1 MKQGDLLRFRAR
13 ANALPSYPLCG
24 LRSEISV
31 TSDKG
36 FRKKTIIKT
45 RRIEVF
51 MDLFLFGH
59 GPRNGESDVLSE
71 PMRAWLQNQN
81 IERCVV
87 FTTTDKAY
95 TALLDE
101 IASVAGSE
109 SLHVESHPLQLI
121 STKTATKPS
130 DVQKQPWEVLTEIAK
145 HVDDGHE
152 SVLLCGRSNAL
163 YDHLFWLVSQCLPNT
178 TLLNMD
184 TACPALPL
192 HHESIGGD
200 VSPNTIAAMLICHLE
215 DLMKGRLDVENN
227 GFADAARLG
236 NMFDAGQ
243 VSGIQSAL
251 APYVSRN
258 MVQRTEVSENSVT
271 YKILPDGLGEACSH
285 WWRQRPVINEHAK
298 TLNIV
303 FGRLP
308 HLSTTNEKGEYSSFD
323 SFFEFMS
330 PLQPVDGLLSVIQ
343 RHDEAI
349 EGNHVLTLDE
359 AVEMFEDKDLGGD
372 LKHCKSVLDR
382 RSRED
387 RIQTNH
393 HLVVINPIAT
403 PEFHHDVIMT
413 MLRACL
419 EFERKHGERV
429 WTVDLTEPLSP
440 LRSAVSFFSFVFR
453 ANTTYIMKD
462 IGEGDEESKL
472 RRRDLAIPVPNSTA
486 FSAMSRLTGGHG
498 NNKGASNLIIA
509 LLLSEAKKVNTA
521 DLSEL
526 DPFDTTLNLE
536 AKEHGLL
543 KKEIQFFVEEELA
556 SHLDLSAGV
565 LEQFDR
571 TVRDYMLIEQ
581 GLVHAERPPKK
592 AATHT
597 RYSLTFL
604 GKFVGEQLLRIREK
618 EVGN

>member
-1 MKQGDLLRFRAR
+1 
-13 ANALPSYPLCG
+13 
-24 LRSEISV
+24 
-31 TSDKG
+31 
-36 FRKKTIIKT
+36 
-45 RRIEVF
+45 

-59 GPRNGESDVLSE
+59 GPRNGETHVLSDS
-71 PMRAWLQNQN
+71 MKDWLQGQN

-95 TALLDE
+95 TALHDE
-101 IASVAGSE
+101 IALVTDAE
-109 SLHVESHPLQLI
+109 TLHVENHPLPLI
-121 STKTATKPS
+121 STKAATKPS
-130 DVQKQPWEVLTEIAK
+130 DVQKQPWEVLTEIVK
-145 HVDDGHE
+145 HIDDGHE
-152 SVLLCGRSNAL
+152 SVLLTGRSNAL
-163 YDHLFWLVSQCLPNT
+163 YDHLFWLVAQCLPNT

-184 TACPALPL
+184 TARPALPL
-192 HHESIGGD
+192 QHQPVGGD
-200 VSPNTIAAMLICHLE
+200 VSPNTIAAMLKCHLE
-215 DLMKGRLDVENN
+215 DLMKGRSDVENT
-227 GFADAARLG
+227 GYADAARLG

-251 APYVSRN
+251 APYVARD
-258 MVQRTEVSENSVT
+258 MVQRTEVTENSVT
-271 YKILPDGLGEACSH
+271 YNILPDGLGEACRH
-285 WWRQRPVINEHAK
+285 WWSQRPVINEHVK

-308 HLSTTNEKGEYSSFD
+308 HLSTTNEKGKYTSFD

-330 PLQPVDGLLSVIQ
+330 PLQPVDGLLAVIQ

-349 EGNHVLTLDE
+349 EGNHILTLDE
-359 AVEMFEDKDLGGD
+359 AIEMFEEENLGGD

-382 RSRED
+382 RSKED

-403 PEFHHDVIMT
+403 PEFHHEAVMT
-413 MLRACL
+413 MLRVCL
-419 EFERKHGERV
+419 EFEHEHGARL

-440 LRSAVSFFSFVFR
+440 LRSAVSFFSFIFR
-453 ANTTYIMKD
+453 AKTTYIMKD

-509 LLLSEAKKVNTA
+509 LLLSEAKKASITDV
-521 DLSEL
+521 SEL
-526 DPFDTTLNLE
+526 DPFDTTLDLE
-536 AKEHGLL
+536 TTEHGLL

-581 GLVHAERPPKK
+581 GLIHVERPPKK

-604 GKFVGEQLLRIREK
+604 GKFVAEQLLRIRER